1 MEIKC
6 NACGSQEFVTKPNR
20 YDIYEVINNKLVL
33 SKSVFIEDEIKLFCR
48 ECGKDLQNAVDLIS
62 E

>member
-6 NACGSQEFVTKPNR
+6 NTCGSQEFITTPNR

-33 SKSVFIEDEIKLFCR
+33 SESVFIEDEIRLFCR
-48 ECGKDLQNAVDLIS
+48 ECGEDLQNAVDLIPK
-62 E
+62 

>member
-6 NACGSQEFVTKPNR
+6 NNCGCKEFVTQPNR
-20 YDIYEVINNKLVL
+20 YDIYGVIGNKLVL
-33 SKSVFIEDEIKLFCR
+33 SESPFIEKKIKLFCR
-48 ECGKDLQNAVDLIS
+48 ECSKELQNAVDLIS